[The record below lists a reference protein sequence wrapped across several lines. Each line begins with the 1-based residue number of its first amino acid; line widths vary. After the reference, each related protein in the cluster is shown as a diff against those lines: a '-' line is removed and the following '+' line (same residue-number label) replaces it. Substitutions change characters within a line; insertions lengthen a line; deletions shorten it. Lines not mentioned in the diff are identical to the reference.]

1 MLTFRLI
8 IAVKKKG
15 NFSKKQLRT
24 PMPLQGGRW
33 DSAECECVCGSSGGI
48 QKMLFADDQPAGRE
62 NFRIKS
68 QAVGS
73 LPGVLYQQQHLSPS
87 ITSPPTH
94 PTTTLP
100 RPNAEL
106 SDFMTD
112 KRTAGEGLE
121 GGSSQRMRGA
131 GQPHRSDPLR
141 GGVMDGHNIQWS

>member
-8 IAVKKKG
+8 IAVKKKEE
-15 NFSKKQLRT
+15 NFSKKQLQP

-68 QAVGS
+68 QAMGS
-73 LPGVLYQQQHLSPS
+73 LPGVLYQQQHRSPS
-87 ITSPPTH
+87 IPSPPTH

-121 GGSSQRMRGA
+121 GGQQPENEGGGTAAQVRSLERGSNGRA
-131 GQPHRSDPLR
+131 
-141 GGVMDGHNIQWS
+141 